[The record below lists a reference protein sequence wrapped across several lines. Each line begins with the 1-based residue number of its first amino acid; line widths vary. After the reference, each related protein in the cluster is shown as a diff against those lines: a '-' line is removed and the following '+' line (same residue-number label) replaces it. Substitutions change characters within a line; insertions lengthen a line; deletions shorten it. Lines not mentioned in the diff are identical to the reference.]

1 MRRKLEAAA
10 GEVTR
15 TMAMRERHQK
25 GHPSCGIHRR
35 PEQERPDFHA
45 SDACDFAGFSAGYGD
60 RYDAAQPVTEAIKS
74 ALNNTQDKLE
84 EDSST
89 DSFNVTPLL
98 RKSAA
103 EGVVSQII
111 DMIRSGNLKA
121 RDRLP
126 TETELARAFRVSRP
140 VVREALRGLA
150 ILGVVETRQ
159 GGRCFVTDLTVARL
173 MAPLQFVISLDEASV
188 DSVHDARLLVEAGM
202 IRKAVGRISD
212 KDFAKLDEMVEAGF
226 ELSDDPLG
234 FRMLDQEFHRT
245 LNRLSGNPFLEVVAQ
260 SFYELGMEYRRIATE
275 TPGLIDRSA
284 VEHRAII
291 EALKL
296 GDPDAAEAAMSAHLK
311 SIHETTA
318 EAIRRSLGKGRKRP
332 WTK

>member
-1 MRRKLEAAA
+1 
-10 GEVTR
+10 
-15 TMAMRERHQK
+15 MA
-25 GHPSCGIHRR
+25 
-35 PEQERPDFHA
+35 EQERPDQHA
-45 SDACDFAGFSAGYGD
+45 SDACKLAGLSAGYD
-60 RYDAAQPVTEAIKS
+60 RRHDATQPVAQAIKG

-84 EDSST
+84 DESST

-126 TETELARAFRVSRP
+126 TETELARAFQVSRP

-188 DSVHDARLLVEAGM
+188 ESVHDARLLVETGM

-212 KDFAKLDEMVEAGF
+212 KDFAKLDQMVEAGF
-226 ELSDDPLG
+226 ELSDDPVS

-318 EAIRRSLGKGRKRP
+318 EAIRLTLGNRRKRP
-332 WTK
+332 WTTK

>member
-1 MRRKLEAAA
+1 
-10 GEVTR
+10 
-15 TMAMRERHQK
+15 MA
-25 GHPSCGIHRR
+25 
-35 PEQERPDFHA
+35 EQERPDQHA
-45 SDACDFAGFSAGYGD
+45 SDACELAGLSAGYD
-60 RYDAAQPVTEAIKS
+60 RRHDATQPVAQAIKG

-84 EDSST
+84 DESST

-126 TETELARAFRVSRP
+126 TETELARAFQVSRP

-188 DSVHDARLLVEAGM
+188 DSVHDARLLVETGM

-212 KDFAKLDEMVEAGF
+212 RDFA
-226 ELSDDPLG
+226 
-234 FRMLDQEFHRT
+234 
-245 LNRLSGNPFLEVVAQ
+245 N
-260 SFYELGMEYRRIATE
+260 
-275 TPGLIDRSA
+275 
-284 VEHRAII
+284 RAI
-291 EALKL
+291 
-296 GDPDAAEAAMSAHLK
+296 G
-311 SIHETTA
+311 
-318 EAIRRSLGKGRKRP
+318 
-332 WTK
+332 